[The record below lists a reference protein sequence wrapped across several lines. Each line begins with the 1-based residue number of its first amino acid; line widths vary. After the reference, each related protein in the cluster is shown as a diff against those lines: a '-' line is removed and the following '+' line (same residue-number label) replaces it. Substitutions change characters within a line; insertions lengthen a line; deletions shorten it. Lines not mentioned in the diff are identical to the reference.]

1 MESILNTI
9 VSLPPEVGIFLLSML
24 PISEL
29 RGAIPWGIIAG
40 QVPVWKAYPI
50 AVIGNMIPVLPL
62 IWFLEPI
69 QHFLRRY
76 RYFDRF
82 FRWVFERTKKR
93 GAVVE
98 KYETLGLMVFVA
110 IPLPVTGAWTGTV
123 AALIFGIKPHLAL
136 IAITLGV
143 MIAGVIVSTLTLMG
157 VIGGVIAAVI
167 LLGLAVKS
175 LYNRI

>member
-1 MESILNTI
+1 MESILKTI
-9 VSLPPEVGIFLLSML
+9 TNLPPELGIFFLSML

-40 QVPVWKAYPI
+40 QVPIWKVYPI
-50 AVIGNMIPVLPL
+50 AVIGNMVPILPL
-62 IWFLEPI
+62 IWFLEPM
-69 QHFLRRY
+69 QRFLRRY
-76 RYFDRF
+76 SIFDRF
-82 FRWVFERTKKR
+82 FQWLFERTKKR
-93 GAVVE
+93 SEVVE

-123 AALIFGIKPHLAL
+123 AALLFGIKPFHAL
-136 IAITLGV
+136 IAIALGV

-157 VIGGVIAAVI
+157 VVGGAITAVV
-167 LLGLAVKS
+167 LLGIAIKS

>member
-1 MESILNTI
+1 MDLLLKRITN
-9 VSLPPEVGIFLLSML
+9 LPPELGIFFLSML

-29 RGAIPWGIIAG
+29 RGALPWGIIAG
-40 QVPVWKAYPI
+40 QVPLWKAYPI
-50 AVIGNMIPVLPL
+50 AVIGNMVPVLPL

-69 QHFLRRY
+69 QRFLRRY
-76 RYFDRF
+76 WYFDRF
-82 FRWVFERTKKR
+82 FQWLFERTKKR
-93 GAVVE
+93 SSVVE

-123 AALIFGIKPHLAL
+123 AALLFGIKPFHAL
-136 IAITLGV
+136 IAITIGV

-157 VIGGVIAAVI
+157 VIGGIIAAVI
-167 LLGLAVKS
+167 LLGIAVKS